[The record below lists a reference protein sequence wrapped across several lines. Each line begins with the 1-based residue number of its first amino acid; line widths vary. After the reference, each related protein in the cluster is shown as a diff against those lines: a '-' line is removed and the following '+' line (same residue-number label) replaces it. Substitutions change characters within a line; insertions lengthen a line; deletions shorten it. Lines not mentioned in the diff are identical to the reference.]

1 MAEAAMRSR
10 PSNLARQS
18 WSGSTGAGPHDRR
31 RQTEPSAVRR
41 VVESNK
47 VYFHRGEM
55 DIDIIIRK
63 AENADILIIVKFL
76 RCMLE
81 EMASASGHRASA
93 DESEWE
99 HFHESIRPEIKNQDH
114 IFLIARITKPD
125 LTFVGF
131 LEARIK
137 SRMFA
142 FEPKR
147 VLHIHSLYV
156 DEAYRRIGVGQALLE
171 SAIEW
176 GKNMGCDE
184 AELSV
189 LVKNSAQ
196 SLYEKLGF
204 RPFEIEMLRKL

>member
-1 MAEAAMRSR
+1 M
-10 PSNLARQS
+10 
-18 WSGSTGAGPHDRR
+18 
-31 RQTEPSAVRR
+31 
-41 VVESNK
+41 K
-47 VYFHRGEM
+47 
-55 DIDIIIRK
+55 IDISIRK
-63 AENADILIIVKFL
+63 AQNADIPIIVKYL

-81 EMASASGHRASA
+81 EMASSSGHRVST

-99 HFHESIRPEIKNQDH
+99 HIHESILPEIKNQDH
-114 IFLIARITKPD
+114 IFLIARITKPN
-125 LTFVGF
+125 LTPVGF

-147 VLHIHSLYV
+147 VLHLHSLYV
-156 DEAYRRIGVGQALLE
+156 DEAHRRIGVGQALLE
-171 SAIEW
+171 SAIEC
-176 GKNMGCDE
+176 GKNMGCEE
-184 AELSV
+184 AELNV